1 MWSSRLL
8 EARAQEVRGFSLLEV
23 LIALLVLTLALT
35 GLAMPVAS
43 QVALRRQA
51 DTQRLLEEAREAL
64 LGFAILHGRLPCPA
78 TPTSRG
84 IEAFTAGGS
93 ALDGRCERF
102 HDGLLPAAT
111 LGLPGLDDAGY
122 ARDAWGTG
130 AAGRLRYAVFGNGQV
145 LGGVANPFTRTN
157 GMRAATLL
165 SLGVAPDYLFVCHSG
180 STATQTDCGPAA
192 NQVTRRAALVVFSLG
207 PNAGT
212 PTGPGTDE
220 ARNQDA
226 TPVFVTRVG
235 GAIGDSKAFDDTLT
249 WSSVAMLASRMMAAG
264 RLP

>member
-1 MWSSRLL
+1 M
-8 EARAQEVRGFSLLEV
+8 ARGFSLLEA

-51 DTQRLLEEAREAL
+51 ETQRALEEAREAL

-78 TPTSRG
+78 TPTSNG
-84 IEAFTAGGS
+84 AEAFATGGS
-93 ALDGRCERF
+93 AMDGRCERF

-111 LGLPGLDDAGY
+111 LGLPSLDEQGY

-130 AAGRLRYAVFGNGQV
+130 AAGRLRYAVYGNGQM

-165 SLGVAPDYLFVCHSG
+165 SLGVTPDYLFVCHSG
-180 STATQTDCGPAA
+180 SAATLSDCGPAA
-192 NQVTRRAALVVFSLG
+192 NQVTRRAVFVVVSLG
-207 PNAGT
+207 ANAAAL
-212 PTGPGTDE
+212 PAPGTDE

-226 TPVFVTRVG
+226 TPVFVTRPG
-235 GAIGDSKAFDDTLT
+235 GAIGDSRAFDDVLT
-249 WSSVAMLASRMMAAG
+249 WSSVAMLAGRMMAAG